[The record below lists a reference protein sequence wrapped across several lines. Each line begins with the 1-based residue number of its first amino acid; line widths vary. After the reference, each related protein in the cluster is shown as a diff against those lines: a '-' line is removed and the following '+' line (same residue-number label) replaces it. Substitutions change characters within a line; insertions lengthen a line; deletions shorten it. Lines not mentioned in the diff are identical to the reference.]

1 MDAAMLTA
9 LGALLAA
16 PVAAAAAIYGSRG
29 ATRASREGTVL
40 TGYDSLTARLI
51 GERDKAEADQAAA
64 EAREAAVRAQAEADQ
79 KAGEAREAALQAE
92 NARLRL
98 LVTDLGGVP

>member
-9 LGALLAA
+9 LGALLAS

-29 ATRASREGTVL
+29 ATRASREGTL
-40 TGYDSLTARLI
+40 MTGYDTLTARLAA
-51 GERDKAEADQAAA
+51 ERDKAEADQAAA
-64 EAREAAVRAQAEADQ
+64 EARAATLE
-79 KAGEAREAALQAE
+79 LE

-98 LVTDLGGVP
+98 LVTQLGGTP

>member
-9 LGALLAA
+9 LGALLAS

-40 TGYDSLTARLI
+40 TGYDSLTARLTA
-51 GERDKAEADQAAA
+51 ERDKAEADQATA
-64 EAREAAVRAQAEADQ
+64 ETRA
-79 KAGEAREAALQAE
+79 AALE
-92 NARLRL
+92 LEVARLRL
-98 LVTDLGGVP
+98 LVTQLGGTP